1 MSSSSVISKA
11 HGPGPKSTFELDLPA
26 SYCSDA
32 TEDQRV
38 AKLMTRALLSTP
50 DNQLFD
56 QAVVQLRYLDNTSIR
71 SGLLKAIHIAATWL
85 QRAPWS
91 DSNMYN
97 RVHLSELRWMKAL
110 AQLPATE
117 MVCYEQATV
126 TGMAAGCKISR
137 EPKRHVSHIIK
148 AHAVTA
154 LLQQGCYHVVAAA
167 LAHYHPDAAQI
178 RALLDKIDVSAL
190 TKNHLESFIAFA
202 SSFLDPRFEASLPA
216 LLPIKVLKAADRF
229 PQLQALAEKLWVLR
243 DHEALTFEEREL
255 LISTFSEVAPQWLNE
270 CIAPFINKN

>member
-1 MSSSSVISKA
+1 MYSSSSGETSNIRS
-11 HGPGPKSTFELDLPA
+11 HGPQSPFELDLPS

-38 AKLMTRALLSTP
+38 AKLMTRALLSAP

-56 QAVVQLRYLDNTSIR
+56 QALVQLHYLDNTSIR

-97 RVHLSELRWMKAL
+97 RVHLSELSWMQAL

-137 EPKRHVSHIIK
+137 EPQRHVSSIIK
-148 AHAVTA
+148 AHAVTT
-154 LLQQGCYHVVAAA
+154 LLKQGCYHVVAAA
-167 LAHYHPDAAQI
+167 LAHYQPDAAQI

-190 TKNHLESFIAFA
+190 TKPHLESFIAFA
-202 SSFLDPRFEASLPA
+202 LSFLDPRFEAALPA

-229 PQLQALAEKLWVLR
+229 PQLQPIAEKLWALR
-243 DHEALTFEEREL
+243 EHEELSFEEREL
-255 LISTFSEVAPQWLNE
+255 LISTFSEAAPQWLTE
-270 CIAPFINKN
+270 